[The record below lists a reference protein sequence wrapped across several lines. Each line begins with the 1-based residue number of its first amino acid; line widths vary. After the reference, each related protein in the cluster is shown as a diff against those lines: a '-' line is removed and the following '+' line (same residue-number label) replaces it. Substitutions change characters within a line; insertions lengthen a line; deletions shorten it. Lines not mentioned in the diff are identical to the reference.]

1 MAIARS
7 FRRTASFSALALLA
21 WNIGSA
27 QPVVGWV
34 DNAKIYPGGIQ
45 VHARMDSGAKTSS
58 LRPDSTQTF
67 ERNGETWIRVRIT
80 DKKGRYR
87 AFERPVVRF
96 ARIKRHTG
104 TPERRPV
111 IMLGLC
117 VGHVYKEVEATV
129 VRRSVFNYPLLVGR
143 NFLAGRFLIDSATTF
158 TTKPSCKMAR
168 N

>member
-1 MAIARS
+1 MAITRS
-7 FRRTASFSALALLA
+7 LHRAASCWGLALLA

-58 LRPDSTQTF
+58 LRPDNTETF
-67 ERNGETWIRVRIT
+67 ERNGEIWIRMRIA

-87 AFERPVVRF
+87 VFERPVVRF
-96 ARIKRHTG
+96 ARIKQHTG

-111 IMLGLC
+111 IMLRIC
-117 VGHVYKEVEATV
+117 VGDVYKEVEATV
-129 VRRSVFNYPLLVGR
+129 VRRSEFNYPLLVGR
-143 NFLAGRFLIDSATTF
+143 NYLAGSFLIDSAHTY
-158 TTKPSCKMAR
+158 TTKPSCTVTR
-168 N
+168 H